1 MGRLMDEAFNDFLAP
16 VAPGDESLGTD
27 WMPVVDIREDD
38 EKLMFLAEM
47 PGLDRDQ
54 VELTLE
60 NNVLTLSGERKLE
73 RDEEKE
79 HYHRIERAYGSF
91 SRSFRLPSNVDT
103 QQAKATFKD
112 GLLSIELPKSE
123 STRPKKLEIT

>member
-1 MGRLMDEAFNDFLAP
+1 MDEAFNDFLAP
-16 VAPGDESLGTD
+16 VAPGDESLGAD
-27 WMPVVDIREDD
+27 WMPVVDIRED
-38 EKLMFLAEM
+38 EATLVFVAEM

-91 SRSFRLPSNVDT
+91 SRSFRLPSNVDSQKAT
-103 QQAKATFKD
+103 ATFKD
-112 GLLSIELPKSE
+112 GLLTVELPKSE
-123 STRPKKLEIT
+123 NARPKKLEIT